1 MLEKL
6 SYTAACLSATLLQ
19 TLILLLDMLADGF
32 SDHSKPASGKDYQE
46 MLLLMDGKSSQSD
59 TKDKNTQGIRKSLVF
74 GNY

>member
-19 TLILLLDMLADGF
+19 TLVLFLDTLAGGF
-32 SDHSKPASGKDYQE
+32 SGHPKPASEQDYQE
-46 MLLLMDGKSSQSD
+46 MPLLMDGKSSQSN
-59 TKDKNTQGIRKSLVF
+59 TKEYLGIRKSLVF